1 MQYESKISPETTME
15 QLQKLIPGSR
25 RALFAKYHIGGCQ
38 SCGFEDTET
47 IGDVC
52 KRNDNLS
59 TDEVIEHLLSSAE
72 HDQKIQISPK
82 DLKLEIDEAKEEIKL
97 LDIRSREEVEAV
109 KIKGSQIMTA
119 DLQQEALGNWDK
131 ETRTIIIDHAG
142 DRSLDVAAFFIG
154 HGMNRTVA
162 LGGGIDAYS
171 REVDPSI
178 PRYRIEIESD

>member
-82 DLKLEIDEAKEEIKL
+82 DLKLEIDEAKEEIKRKTL
-97 LDIRSREEVEAV
+97 P
-109 KIKGSQIMTA
+109 
-119 DLQQEALGNWDK
+119 
-131 ETRTIIIDHAG
+131 ETT
-142 DRSLDVAAFFIG
+142 
-154 HGMNRTVA
+154 
-162 LGGGIDAYS
+162 
-171 REVDPSI
+171 
-178 PRYRIEIESD
+178 

>member
-1 MQYESKISPETTME
+1 
-15 QLQKLIPGSR
+15 
-25 RALFAKYHIGGCQ
+25 
-38 SCGFEDTET
+38 
-47 IGDVC
+47 
-52 KRNDNLS
+52 
-59 TDEVIEHLLSSAE
+59 
-72 HDQKIQISPK
+72 
-82 DLKLEIDEAKEEIKL
+82 
-97 LDIRSREEVEAV
+97 
-109 KIKGSQIMTA
+109 MTA

-171 REVDPSI
+171 REVDSSI